1 MFCVYQAGYATFN
14 VVKYLD
20 TATFKASKEL
30 YKTTLPYDMTFIKA
44 DESTSNEK
52 VEKLTREFNIHYIA
66 CIGSLIHFL
75 STRVNLRFAVQ
86 KLEKFSSNPGKA
98 TFKGLV
104 HLLIYIRENKT
115 LVLKYYTDM
124 KYALV
129 SDLLIKASI
138 KTKNKLMSFYDS
150 SL

>member
-66 CIGSLIHFL
+66 CIVSLIHF
-75 STRVNLRFAVQ
+75 
-86 KLEKFSSNPGKA
+86 
-98 TFKGLV
+98 
-104 HLLIYIRENKT
+104 
-115 LVLKYYTDM
+115 
-124 KYALV
+124 
-129 SDLLIKASI
+129 
-138 KTKNKLMSFYDS
+138 FY
-150 SL
+150 LQE